1 MEDLEKI
8 KFLEKEIELLKEII
22 RLKDENKLASPPVI
36 IPQPYP
42 VYPPIQPTPI
52 NPLVQPWPNYPPSY
66 TGDWPFTHTRCG
78 RAININ

>member
-36 IPQPYP
+36 IP
-42 VYPPIQPTPI
+42 
-52 NPLVQPWPNYPPSY
+52 
-66 TGDWPFTHTRCG
+66 H
-78 RAININ
+78 

>member
-42 VYPPIQPTPI
+42 VYPPI
-52 NPLVQPWPNYPPSY
+52 LYPPSY

-78 RAININ
+78 STININ